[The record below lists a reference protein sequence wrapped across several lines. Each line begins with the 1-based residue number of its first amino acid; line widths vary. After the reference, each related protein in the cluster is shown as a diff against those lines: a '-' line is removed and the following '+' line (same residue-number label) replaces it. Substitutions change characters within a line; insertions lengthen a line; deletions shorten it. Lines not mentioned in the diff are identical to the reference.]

1 MGNVVLSES
10 FNFAAGMPNGP
21 HNEIPAVIRTELN
34 AYSDRDM
41 MVRMRHLA
49 RKKRMRQPDIT
60 DEEMA
65 DYLALAEHFENST
78 QWISARRG
86 TLKRP
91 LGITVAW
98 VVAISATLGFLTA
111 MLIVRDRDRSLMAV
125 MRIKASP
132 AKARYARTRSRTDQ
146 VTRNGRPA

>member
-1 MGNVVLSES
+1 MKS
-10 FNFAAGMPNGP
+10 
-21 HNEIPAVIRTELN
+21 PAVIRAELN
-34 AYSDRDM
+34 ADIDRDM
-41 MVRMRHLA
+41 LAKMRDLA
-49 RKKRMRQPDIT
+49 RKRRMLQPDIAE
-60 DEEMA
+60 EEMV

-78 QWISARRG
+78 QWISARRA

-91 LGITVAW
+91 LRTTVAW

-132 AKARYARTRSRTDQ
+132 AKARYARS
-146 VTRNGRPA
+146 

>member
-21 HNEIPAVIRTELN
+21 HDGIPAVIRTELN

-65 DYLALAEHFENST
+65 DYLALAEGFQNFA
-78 QWISARRG
+78 QWMSARRSKLQ
-86 TLKRP
+86 TPVRANTWWATAIAII
-91 LGITVAW
+91 LG
-98 VVAISATLGFLTA
+98 LLTA
-111 MLIVRDRDRSLMAV
+111 MFMAAIAITV
-125 MRIKASP
+125 
-132 AKARYARTRSRTDQ
+132 
-146 VTRNGRPA
+146 